1 MSAVVGVEDQP
12 TRIEVQSS
20 PWDPVLCVC
29 HGMLRTMQME
39 DYPLNLQGRNWI
51 IAGIYVS
58 RCSVDPNNVEE
69 VFQDPKAGQEALD
82 KIFEMC
88 FPERAA
94 LKGIVF

>member
-1 MSAVVGVEDQP
+1 
-12 TRIEVQSS
+12 
-20 PWDPVLCVC
+20 
-29 HGMLRTMQME
+29 MQME

-94 LKGIVF
+94 LKGIVFWRELQFNKNWQEVTNFVNI